1 MQFKLTWMPG
11 RRRLLGKVWAAVALG
26 VLSFSVIPGAFGDP
40 FKDADLFSGKSMVQ
54 RSGDRR
60 FFAGAS
66 FQVAP
71 VKAVIQSVVKS
82 QVDAYTKQNPDAAKV
97 VDYVQYV
104 DPAQVKAMADSG
116 QIDQFKAQLKAELK
130 AQGQLTPAQ
139 EAQVDQ
145 IDAKKLKMLAEVV
158 AIYNETEPTTTFALE
173 PFAGVIVGPAQ
184 ITAMVPLAGFYT
196 SKNERVVL
204 GNPGIDVRLG
214 HAFGATN
221 RSIGFSVGGSA
232 WAPLGSED
240 SDTIALSN
248 VRASP
253 RFLHDYF
260 SWTGYGMVAAELAIF
275 DVTLRGE
282 FVEMHPFSDKDK
294 DATPLNDLKTMRYF
308 DTGAAILADLGLLG
322 LSLEFDGLF
331 NVSNAKSYNNT
342 FFLTAGARFYLRKAM
357 IGLAVQAP
365 LAKAGDGERTP
376 VGGINLGSPASFNAM
391 LNAQLTL

>member
-1 MQFKLTWMPG
+1 MLFQLSLWTLP
-11 RRRLLGKVWAAVALG
+11 RRHFGVGSALACLLSLHCAVIAPASAG
-26 VLSFSVIPGAFGDP
+26 P

-54 RSGDRR
+54 RPDDRR
-60 FFAGAS
+60 FFAGAN

-104 DPAQVKAMADSG
+104 DPDQVKAMADSG
-116 QIDQFKAQLKAELK
+116 QIEQFKAQLKAELK

-145 IDAKKLKMLAEVV
+145 IDAKKLKLLAEVV
-158 AIYNETEPTTTFALE
+158 QLYNEPEPTTTFALE
-173 PFAGVIVGPAQ
+173 PYAGVIAGPLQ
-184 ITAMVPLAGFYT
+184 LTAMVPLAGFYT
-196 SKNERVVL
+196 SKHEKVVL
-204 GNPGIDVRLG
+204 GNPGVDVRLG
-214 HAFGATN
+214 HAFGAAH
-221 RSIGFSVGGSA
+221 RAFGFSVGGSA

-260 SWTGYGMVAAELAIF
+260 SWTGYGILAAELAIF
-275 DVTLRGE
+275 DLSVRGE
-282 FVEMHPFSDKDK
+282 YVEMRPFSSKND
-294 DATPLNDLKTMRYF
+294 DATSLNDVKIMRYV
-308 DTGAAILADLGLLG
+308 DTGAALLADLGFLG

-342 FFLTAGARFYLRKAM
+342 FFITAGARFYLRKLQ

-391 LNAQLTL
+391 VNAQLTL

>member
-1 MQFKLTWMPG
+1 MQFKPFPLPRQ
-11 RRRLLGKVWAAVALG
+11 RRFLATLASAALIVAA
-26 VLSFSVIPGAFGDP
+26 IPSAFADP
-40 FKDADLFSGKSMVQ
+40 FKDGDLFAGKSMVQ

-60 FFAGAS
+60 FFTGAH

-104 DPAQVKAMADSG
+104 DPVQVKAMADSG
-116 QIDQFKAQLKAELK
+116 QIEQFKAQLKAELK
-130 AQGQLTPAQ
+130 AQGQLTPEQ
-139 EAQVDQ
+139 EAAVDQ
-145 IDAKKLKMLAEVV
+145 IDSKKLKMLAEVV
-158 AIYNETEPTTTFALE
+158 QIYNEPEPTTTFALE
-173 PFAGVIVGPAQ
+173 PYAGFIAGPMQ
-184 ITAMVPLAGFYT
+184 LTAMVPLAGFYT
-196 SKNERVVL
+196 SKNEKVVL
-204 GNPGIDVRLG
+204 GNPGVDLRFG
-214 HAFGATN
+214 HGFGRTN
-221 RSIGFSVGGSA
+221 KSIGFSVGGSA
-232 WAPLGSED
+232 WAPMGSED

-260 SWTGYGMVAAELAIF
+260 SWTGYGVLAAEIAIF
-275 DVTLRGE
+275 DFTLRGE
-282 FVEMHPFSDKDK
+282 YVEMRPFSDKNK
-294 DATPLNDLKTMRYF
+294 DATPLNDLKTMRYV
-308 DTGAAILADLGLLG
+308 DTGAALLADLGLLG
-322 LSLEFDGLF
+322 LSLEVDGLF

-342 FFLTAGARFYLRKAM
+342 FFITAGARFYLRKAQ